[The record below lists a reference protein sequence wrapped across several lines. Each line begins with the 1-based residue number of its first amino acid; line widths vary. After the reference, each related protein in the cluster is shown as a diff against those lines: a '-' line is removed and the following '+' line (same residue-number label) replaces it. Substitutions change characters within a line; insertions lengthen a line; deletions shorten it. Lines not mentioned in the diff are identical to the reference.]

1 MIRYA
6 ALFIAIL
13 QFVSCSS
20 SSDEV
25 FDHDQLTED
34 EDPSADTDISRMD
47 EDPDADI
54 DMADGA
60 FDEDDIETVDDS
72 EPDDDDD
79 LANDDDSDSDTDIPE
94 TVFPECLS
102 YKTPVSS
109 AVLKDADLKE
119 ISGIA
124 VSYKNPGLIWV
135 HNDSGGE
142 AALFGIGFDG
152 KIIAKLT
159 LKDAVNT
166 DWEAMSLSKC
176 GADECFYIGNFGDN
190 SLNRDDYSIFVFNEP
205 VISSTGQLVEIEV
218 TDYTEYPFFF
228 EDGHHNSEAL
238 AVNSDGTLYIFSK
251 EISVTQVYSTPLL
264 DPQNVTEFKKIGQL
278 DTGIEVPGYPA
289 EAQPSLVTGADI
301 NRNGTRLLLR
311 TYGIYTT
318 DNDGIR
324 EFIFN
329 KGFFEE
335 IFVKTPVFVPEGKD
349 MQGEAISY
357 NPFTG
362 GYVHISEFYNKVV
375 DFDPNIWVVDC
386 QN

>member
-1 MIRYA
+1 VI
-6 ALFIAIL
+6 
-13 QFVSCSS
+13 
-20 SSDEV
+20 
-25 FDHDQLTED
+25 
-34 EDPSADTDISRMD
+34 
-47 EDPDADI
+47 DADGSMI
-54 DMADGA
+54 
-60 FDEDDIETVDDS
+60 DEDDAQIDEDLINDIDQNDDVPVEEDVEIADDS
-72 EPDDDDD
+72 EIFDDDDPV
-79 LANDDDSDSDTDIPE
+79 NDENSDSDADVPE

-102 YKTPVSS
+102 YKDPVSM
-109 AVLKDADLKE
+109 AVLKDASLKE

-152 KIIAKLT
+152 KIIAKITLT
-159 LKDAVNT
+159 GAANT
-166 DWEAMSLSKC
+166 DWEAMSLGKC
-176 GADECFYIGNFGDN
+176 GEDECFYIGNIGDN

-205 VISSTGQLVEIEV
+205 VIPQSTELVSLEV
-218 TDYTEYPFFF
+218 SDWTEYPFVY
-228 EDGHHNSEAL
+228 EDGYHNSEAL
-238 AVNSDGTLYIFSK
+238 AVNTDGAVYIFSK
-251 EISVTQVYSTPLL
+251 EISVTQVYSAPLL
-264 DPQNVTEFKKIGQL
+264 DTQNTTELKKIGQI

-349 MQGEAISY
+349 MQGETVSY